1 MSKVCV
7 LGAGSWG
14 SALASVLDDNGHEVS
29 IWTRRT
35 EQVDEINN
43 RHSNEKYLK
52 GVRLSDTL
60 RASSEIHDIVSKAD
74 FIVLA
79 VPSQQIRSV
88 CKEISKSI
96 RREQVLVNVAKGIE
110 KSTSSRL
117 SQVCSEELPDNPY
130 CILSGPSHAEEVIM
144 KMPTTLVSASESL
157 EVSQRVQD
165 LFMNE
170 YIRVYTNTDMVGV
183 ELGSTTKNIIA
194 FGAGILEGMGLG
206 DNSKAALMTRGIAE
220 ISRFG
225 VALGADISTF
235 SGLSGIGDLIVT
247 CTSMHSRNR
256 RAGILVGQGYSI
268 EETQKKIDMV
278 VEGITATEAVYKVA
292 KEIGVEM
299 PITECIYRVVEG
311 YIDPKRA
318 VKELMTRN
326 KKYENESI
334 FKL

>member
-311 YIDPKRA
+311 YIDPKIA